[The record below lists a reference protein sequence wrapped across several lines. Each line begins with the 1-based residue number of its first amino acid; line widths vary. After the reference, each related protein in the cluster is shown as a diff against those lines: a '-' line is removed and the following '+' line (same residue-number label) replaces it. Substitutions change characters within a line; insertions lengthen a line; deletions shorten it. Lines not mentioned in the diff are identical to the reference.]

1 VSSGAANAIYG
12 GAAGVNWHRSRVQLE
27 VGLAYAERAL
37 GSVTT
42 GLAAGR
48 YRQFVPLTGGRF
60 RVSVAGS
67 AAAGVTWATGESQT
81 PGVVVRRVLIPYADA
96 RISLALGLWLAE
108 HVAPELEIYS
118 GGAVGLLAT
127 NAGQDVLSSGGWLLG
142 TSIGS
147 TF

>member
-1 VSSGAANAIYG
+1 
-12 GAAGVNWHRSRVQLE
+12 
-27 VGLAYAERAL
+27 
-37 GSVTT
+37 
-42 GLAAGR
+42 
-48 YRQFVPLTGGRF
+48 
-60 RVSVAGS
+60 VSVAGS

-108 HVAPELEIYS
+108 RVAPELEIYS